1 MLKDETLSEEEQRE
15 ERIKIFE
22 ETENVLKKL
31 DKDDIKIKIIEFI
44 NEIERVDI
52 LEYIYNF
59 ITIKFKAGK

>member
-1 MLKDETLSEEEQRE
+1 MD
-15 ERIKIFE
+15 
-22 ETENVLKKL
+22 V
-31 DKDDIKIKIIEFI
+31 DKDDIKSKIIEFI

>member
-1 MLKDETLSEEEQRE
+1 MDG
-15 ERIKIFE
+15 
-22 ETENVLKKL
+22 
-31 DKDDIKIKIIEFI
+31 DKDDIKSKIIEFI